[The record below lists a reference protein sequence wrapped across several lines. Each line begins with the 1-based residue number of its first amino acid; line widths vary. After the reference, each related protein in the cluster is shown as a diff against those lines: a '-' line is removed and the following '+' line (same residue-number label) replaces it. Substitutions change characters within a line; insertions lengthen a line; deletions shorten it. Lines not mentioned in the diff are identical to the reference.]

1 MLRVLTPG
9 HMMLLAASP
18 FFTDSLHALF
28 TFQFAS
34 IHTRFH
40 FVHTDFFFNSFSSD
54 ARLTVFRTCFYFEK
68 KKEPTKS
75 RRLLVFFSSS

>member
-40 FVHTDFFFNSFSSD
+40 FVHTDFF
-54 ARLTVFRTCFYFEK
+54 LTVSPVTPGSLSFEHAFILK
-68 KKEPTKS
+68 KK
-75 RRLLVFFSSS
+75 RAN